1 MAWSEWTSAF
11 DRELTSIRYEKRY
24 RERGGGVARIV
35 LACPERLNTYD
46 VAMGREI
53 IAAFQDA
60 NKDNTIGVVLF
71 THEGPHW
78 GVGGNVQGLTDD
90 ANSEQMIIGQITP
103 DVLIQ
108 RCFKPVIAV
117 VRGYSV
123 GMHNHMA
130 YHCDF
135 TLAGE
140 SAVFGQSGPKVGSP
154 ISGSLVAISATVL
167 GMKRAR
173 QMWMLTQQFTAQ
185 EALDWGL
192 VNAVVQDRLLDEEAE
207 LWCDQL
213 LDRVPTSIAAIKQT
227 FEAMNAPLA
236 GTNNVLTLIEPDF
249 GGRPEPAEAGT
260 AFFEKRPPNFWTD
273 EMTKD
278 RF

>member
-90 ANSEQMIIGQITP
+90 ANSEQQALYTRLLSHIPLGRPAKTSEIAHAALFLAAPESSYITGHILTV
-103 DVLIQ
+103 DGGW
-108 RCFKPVIAV
+108 IA
-117 VRGYSV
+117 GYSR
-123 GMHNHMA
+123 
-130 YHCDF
+130 DF
-135 TLAGE
+135 
-140 SAVFGQSGPKVGSP
+140 
-154 ISGSLVAISATVL
+154 
-167 GMKRAR
+167 
-173 QMWMLTQQFTAQ
+173 
-185 EALDWGL
+185 
-192 VNAVVQDRLLDEEAE
+192 
-207 LWCDQL
+207 
-213 LDRVPTSIAAIKQT
+213 
-227 FEAMNAPLA
+227 
-236 GTNNVLTLIEPDF
+236 
-249 GGRPEPAEAGT
+249 
-260 AFFEKRPPNFWTD
+260 
-273 EMTKD
+273 
-278 RF
+278 